1 MVCAM
6 ACIWRSEVN
15 LEELA
20 LLQCGSQGWSRV
32 HQAWQGQVPLPVSHL
47 SDWGIFILF
56 YFYGFWARTDLKLTS
71 LCLPPKCWDH
81 KHMLSHLLRIWFW
94 IFPSPVT
101 SLRSHSDD
109 TGKVCYVIKFL
120 TAQSPGSH
128 ALFSDRM
135 NHAVMM
141 ISFLLNCF
149 SFSKQYK
156 MKRRGKSYF
165 ALVCALGGI
174 LLWSPVYP

>member
-1 MVCAM
+1 MH
-6 ACIWRSEVN
+6 ACIHVPWHAYGNQKSTWRSWFFCSVGPRDEAEVTRPDKGKC
-15 LEELA
+15 LYL
-20 LLQCGSQGWSRV
+20 W
-32 HQAWQGQVPLPVSHL
+32 SHL
-47 SDWGIFILF
+47 SDSGIFILF
-56 YFYGFWARTDLKLTS
+56 YFYGFWARTDLELIF

-94 IFPSPVT
+94 ILPSPVT

-120 TAQSPGSH
+120 TAQSPGSCT
-128 ALFSDRM
+128 LFSNRM
-135 NHAVMM
+135 NHEVMM

-156 MKRRGKSYF
+156 MKRRGKSY
-165 ALVCALGGI
+165 
-174 LLWSPVYP
+174 LLWFVL